1 MRHLSTFVRKRQN
14 LLTTSKGLDKIH
26 PNQFQSSISKFKTI
40 RLFET
45 WTGSVKTI
53 QIFFKCTLLGI
64 SQNYHLVPAS
74 AHAKRT
80 ELNMMDRR
88 WHSYLASALLF
99 WNKLI
104 TPATAATQTADQ
116 ARHSRSRSSRY
127 FFCHKEQHY
136 VNWPRFHLGLHTIF
150 LQGSAQDHA
159 RTLQGNSPGSPRDIL
174 TRTCQGIHQDLCKSF
189 SQGLPDF
196 PKFTSKKVRTS
207 DGPAFCAEMYM
218 DTSQDFILGGKFQ
231 GKTREK
237 RLSAL
242 IKHRP

>member
-1 MRHLSTFVRKRQN
+1 MNLKPQNSVSDKGVVISNLLTRHAFKHSEDKVSRQCRNSAKSVKLFKILLKQRKGTCPKTKVMRHLSTFVRKRQN

-99 WNKLI
+99 
-104 TPATAATQTADQ
+104 
-116 ARHSRSRSSRY
+116 
-127 FFCHKEQHY
+127 
-136 VNWPRFHLGLHTIF
+136 
-150 LQGSAQDHA
+150 
-159 RTLQGNSPGSPRDIL
+159 
-174 TRTCQGIHQDLCKSF
+174 
-189 SQGLPDF
+189 
-196 PKFTSKKVRTS
+196 
-207 DGPAFCAEMYM
+207 
-218 DTSQDFILGGKFQ
+218 
-231 GKTREK
+231 
-237 RLSAL
+237 
-242 IKHRP
+242 